1 MIIVTSPSKPFT
13 YTAKGTIRRQ
23 ATINEYA
30 EEIDAL
36 YASVDESS
44 QDAIPS
50 PSEWSLA
57 PVIEFV
63 RKVIEH
69 TMNAERKM
77 VSDDT
82 DLFEFGLDR

>member
-1 MIIVTSPSKPFT
+1 MIIVTSPFKPLI

-23 ATINEYA
+23 ATINDYA
-30 EEIDAL
+30 EEIDAV

-44 QDAIPS
+44 QDEIPG
-50 PSEWSLA
+50 PSEWSLV

-63 RKVIEH
+63 RNVVEH
-69 TMNAERKM
+69 TIDMKGEM